1 MKKYLTISSII
12 LSLTLFSCA
21 STSPLLDSSKAL
33 QSGHI
38 LSSRNNAVADDI
50 VCEGKFH
57 PGFLRLTEIPLT
69 NLVPSWWKGKISVN
83 NSENREVEI
92 SYLVT
97 RDEETCKPAEMNM
110 IKVKGFDD
118 SYSFP
123 EMKIREPQFS
133 TIIKKDLPYAFTD
146 FSIGSHD
153 FSLLL
158 TQMDEP
164 LIKTD
169 YAPTTL
175 FGLWRCKNQIFSI
188 IDKNN
193 GELCAQ
199 FTGDSYTIQKVPSET
214 SAEKLC
220 YAIAVFS
227 IIQQASDREN

>member
-1 MKKYLTISSII
+1 MKQFFTISSII
-12 LSLTLFSCA
+12 LTLTLFSCA
-21 STSPLLDSSKAL
+21 STAPLLDSSNAV

-38 LSSRNNAVADDI
+38 LSSRKNAVAGDI

-57 PGFLRLTEIPLT
+57 PGILRLTEIPLT
-69 NLVPSWWKGKISVN
+69 NLVPSWWKGKMNVK
-83 NSENREVEI
+83 NSEKEDMEI

-97 RDEETCKPAEMNM
+97 QDNETCKPAEMNM
-110 IKVKGFDD
+110 IKIKGFDD

-146 FSIGSHD
+146 FSLDGHD

-158 TQMDEP
+158 TKMDEP